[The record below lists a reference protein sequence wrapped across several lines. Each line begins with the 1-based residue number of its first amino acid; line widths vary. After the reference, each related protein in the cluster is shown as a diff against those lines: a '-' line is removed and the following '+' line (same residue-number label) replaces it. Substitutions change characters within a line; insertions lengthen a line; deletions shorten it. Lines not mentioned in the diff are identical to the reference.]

1 MLKKAIIA
9 IIVIGIL
16 VGGGLALRQASNESK
31 QGKNE
36 VTVTAKAERQTIE
49 EAIDESGFV
58 EPVISTDVRS
68 EISGKIARILVEQG
82 DEVAQGTPLME
93 LDRVT
98 LENDLIQA
106 QRNNQS
112 DLLRLEQAKRDYE
125 RLRDLHEKK
134 FAQEKEFLDAETNY
148 KLAEIQIEVS
158 EARLK
163 NAKENLD
170 KTVIRAPQAGVI
182 SDLNVNEGQV
192 IIGATSVNEGT
203 KLMVIHDLSSLYVR
217 LEINELDIAKIEE
230 GMPAEVTFDSVP
242 DLKFDG
248 VVSEIHPF
256 AFNQSNLRVF
266 RIEVTFDTKG
276 VMVRPGISADI
287 RIVTDRVE
295 DAVTVSLSAVF
306 ADEDERYVYVV
317 EEAKEEGVKKRPVEI
332 GISDTKWVE
341 IREGL
346 TEGET
351 VSLVRPTGNSLKSK
365 AG

>member
-1 MLKKAIIA
+1 MFKRAFIA

-16 VGGGLALRQASNESK
+16 VGGGLALRQASKESN

-36 VTVTAKAERQTIE
+36 LTVTAKAERHTIE
-49 EAIDESGFV
+49 ESIDESGFV

-68 EISGKIARILVEQG
+68 EISGKIGRILVEQG
-82 DEVAQGTPLME
+82 DEVTQGTPLME
-93 LDRVT
+93 LDRIT
-98 LENDLIQA
+98 LENDLIEA

-112 DLLRLEQAKRDYE
+112 DLLRLERAKRDFE

-134 FAQEKEFLDAETNY
+134 FAQEKEYLDAETNY
-148 KLAEIQIEVS
+148 KLAQIQIEVS

-170 KTVIRAPQAGVI
+170 KTIIRAPQSGVI

-203 KLMVIHDLSSLYVR
+203 RLMIIHDLSSLYVR
-217 LEINELDIAKIEE
+217 LEINELDIAKIKE
-230 GMPAEVTFDSVP
+230 GMPAEVSFDSLP
-242 DLKFDG
+242 ELNFEG

-276 VMVRPGISADI
+276 ITVRPGISADI
-287 RIVTDRVE
+287 RIVTDRAE

-306 ADEDERYVYVV
+306 ADEEERYVYVV
-317 EEAKEEGVKKRPVEI
+317 EEAQKETVEKRPVEI

-351 VSLVRPTGNSLKSK
+351 VSLVKPTGRSLHGT